1 MKLAQKKRINLDVAF
16 IAWKAV
22 SFFLNIY
29 HFFFW
34 GFEYFFIRFVQVH
47 QRLEELR
54 KTLVVTINIVSIVGS
69 EKRIRE
75 TETESLDFFLEK
87 DREFGWYLEEMK
99 PIGFFEIYIGN
110 QNNKYLFSKSKII

>member
-1 MKLAQKKRINLDVAF
+1 
-16 IAWKAV
+16 
-22 SFFLNIY
+22 
-29 HFFFW
+29 
-34 GFEYFFIRFVQVH
+34 
-47 QRLEELR
+47 
-54 KTLVVTINIVSIVGS
+54 VGS